1 MANRDSVIERG
12 DKEEVP
18 DAPAARAEDWGGYSN
33 SAQSASVKFS
43 GDERINSVHRS
54 RPERGSCT

>member
-1 MANRDSVIERG
+1 MANGDSVIERG

-33 SAQSASVKFS
+33 SALAKS
-43 GDERINSVHRS
+43 GPGGRALSQPQLNFPAMKE
-54 RPERGSCT
+54 

>member
-1 MANRDSVIERG
+1 MANGDSVIKRG

-33 SAQSASVKFS
+33 SAQAKS
-43 GDERINSVHRS
+43 GGRAPS
-54 RPERGSCT
+54 

>member
-1 MANRDSVIERG
+1 MANGDSVIKRG

-33 SAQSASVKFS
+33 SAQAKSGGRAPSQPQLKFPAMK
-43 GDERINSVHRS
+43 E
-54 RPERGSCT
+54 